1 MLFLCTENTPEN
13 NAFARESE
21 EYDIMCLRVG
31 KAQDTVK
38 RAVIAV
44 RRNEMD
50 LNRMGEI
57 LDDLAEEIPEEFYRD
72 LSAGIVLTPEIKKSP
87 YGDDMTIMG
96 EYVRSNLGRGIK
108 IYGGSINSVYG
119 WMSEEQ
125 MTEQLREVL
134 RHEFTHHIE
143 SLAGERGLEIKDEE
157 QIREYLERKSK
168 RMKR

>member
-1 MLFLCTENTPEN
+1 
-13 NAFARESE
+13 
-21 EYDIMCLRVG
+21 
-31 KAQDTVK
+31 
-38 RAVIAV
+38 
-44 RRNEMD
+44 MD

-57 LDDLAEEIPEEFYRD
+57 LDVLAEEIPEEFYRD
-72 LSAGIVLTPEIKKSP
+72 LSAGIVLTPEIKTSP

-96 EYVRSNLGRGIK
+96 EYVRGIK

-143 SLAGERGLEIKDEE
+143 SLAGERGLEIKDEI
-157 QIREYLERKSK
+157 QIREYLESKSK
-168 RMKR
+168 RTKPK

>member
-1 MLFLCTENTPEN
+1 
-13 NAFARESE
+13 
-21 EYDIMCLRVG
+21 
-31 KAQDTVK
+31 
-38 RAVIAV
+38 
-44 RRNEMD
+44 MD

-57 LDDLAEEIPEEFYRD
+57 LDMLAEELPEEFYKD
-72 LSAGIVLTPEIKKSP
+72 LSAGIVLTPEIKRSP
-87 YGDDMTIMG
+87 YGDDLTIMG

-143 SLAGERGLEIKDEE
+143 SLAGERGLEIKDEV
-157 QIREYLERKSK
+157 QIREYLNSK
-168 RMKR
+168 ARGKG

>member
-1 MLFLCTENTPEN
+1 MLFLCTENTTEN
-13 NAFARESE
+13 NAFAHESE
-21 EYDIMCLRVG
+21 EYDIMCLRVRET
-31 KAQDTVK
+31 QDTVK
-38 RAVIAV
+38 RAVVAV

-108 IYGGSINSVYG
+108 IYGGSMNSVYG

-125 MTEQLREVL
+125 MT
-134 RHEFTHHIE
+134 
-143 SLAGERGLEIKDEE
+143 
-157 QIREYLERKSK
+157 
-168 RMKR
+168 